1 MSSTRRSHPPAPAA
15 LAVFAVVLA
24 LLLVGCSGGAD
35 TMSEDGGGGSGV
47 VGAQGGGSAP
57 GGAGD
62 EAGSGEGASV
72 DAGTVDVD
80 VAAAGEPR
88 RIRRGSVT
96 VEVDDLTKAA
106 GQVRDVTDALQGYV
120 SDESIGLSSPSAT
133 YSDGFGDD
141 FVAPPVLSGPGEA
154 RIVVRVPQASM
165 LEVMDAF
172 AQLGVELG
180 RWSTETEVETALVDL
195 ESRIATQA
203 ASVDRVRAL
212 LGEATSLSDV
222 VQLESELSE
231 READLESVTAQQQA
245 LAGRAAMATVTAV
258 LRTAEVTDTADGNG
272 FLAGLASGWDA
283 LTASTVVLLTVLG
296 ALFPFVVVAAA
307 VAVPLVV
314 WRRRV
319 RRDRLA
325 LTAP

>member
-1 MSSTRRSHPPAPAA
+1 MSSTRRSHPPAPAV

-35 TMSEDGGGGSGV
+35 TMSEDGGGGGGV

-62 EAGSGEGASV
+62 EAGSGEGPSV
-72 DAGTVDVD
+72 GIVDVD

-195 ESRIATQA
+195 ESRIATQS

-245 LAGRAAMATVTAV
+245 LTGRAAMATVTAV

-296 ALFPFVVVAAA
+296 ALFPFVVVAAT

>member
-35 TMSEDGGGGSGV
+35 TMSEDGGGGGGSGV
-47 VGAQGGGSAP
+47 VGAQGGGSA
-57 GGAGD
+57 AGD

-133 YSDGFGDD
+133 YSDGFGED

-258 LRTAEVTDTADGNG
+258 LRTAGVTDTADGNG

-319 RRDRLA
+319 HRDRLA